1 MASEIHH
8 RDKPSALAVDFVY
21 MMMPGNL
28 GPMFQGQC
36 HNLIL
41 VIPSALWVR
50 AVKVATHS
58 GRKVPCR
65 RRLFAPDQNVTALEV
80 DVVEKSSVFFS
91 WFD

>member
-1 MASEIHH
+1 MASEIPH

-58 GRKVPCR
+58 GRKVPAGEDYLHR
-65 RRLFAPDQNVTALEV
+65 TKMSLPLR
-80 DVVEKSSVFFS
+80 
-91 WFD
+91 